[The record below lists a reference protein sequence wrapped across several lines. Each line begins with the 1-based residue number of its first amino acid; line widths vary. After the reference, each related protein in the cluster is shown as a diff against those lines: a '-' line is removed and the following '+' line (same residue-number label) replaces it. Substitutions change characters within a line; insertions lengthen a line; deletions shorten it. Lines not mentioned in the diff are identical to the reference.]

1 MQKIKGFVGVWLNDC
16 VVLADKGGS
25 GVIGSRFGV
34 EKQGGVVRS
43 RLQPET
49 KKQI

>member
-1 MQKIKGFVGVWLNDC
+1 MIDC

-25 GVIGSRFGV
+25 GIIGSRSGV